1 MFWFAAKTSL
11 FVKYCIKWSLFVI
24 WTPFKLNEEGGMMR
38 WGGKRKSNFDI
49 DFAELP
55 KNEKKKYF
63 SNCII
68 EILSSWPTK
77 ICLIVSFSNC

>member
-1 MFWFAAKTSL
+1 
-11 FVKYCIKWSLFVI
+11 
-24 WTPFKLNEEGGMMR
+24 MMR

-55 KNEKKKYF
+55 KKEKKMYF
-63 SNCII
+63 GNCII

-77 ICLIVSFSNC
+77 IYPIVSFSNG